1 MARMDTRSGELS
13 AAELQRYSRH
23 LILPEVGLEGQR
35 KLKAASVL
43 LVGAGGLGSPLGL
56 YLAAAGV
63 GRLAIIDDDAVD
75 ETNLQRQVIHG
86 THMLGRAK
94 THSAAQRITDL
105 NPNVE
110 VATYPVRL
118 TAANAAD
125 IIAGYDV
132 IVDGS
137 DNFSTRYL
145 VNDACVLLRKPNVY
159 GSVYRFE
166 GQASVFDASRG
177 PCYRC
182 IFPLAPPPGEIPS
195 CAEGGVLGV
204 LPGIIGCIQ
213 ATETIKLIAGI
224 GEPLIGRMLVF
235 DALDM
240 RFRSLKLV
248 KDDACPVCGP
258 NPTITELRDEQ
269 VTCDVPAGANAIGSI
284 RPKALRAKLERRE
297 PFVLLDVREPAER
310 EIAKLANTHEIPL
323 GDLAARMAEVPRD
336 REIVVYCLTGNRSAK
351 AARLLS
357 DAGFA
362 SVLNLEGGIRAW
374 TDEVDP
380 SLTRY

>member
-1 MARMDTRSGELS
+1 MDLHLADLTG
-13 AAELQRYSRH
+13 AELQRYSRH

-63 GRLAIIDDDAVD
+63 GVIGIVDDDAVD

-86 THMLGRAK
+86 TGALGHSK
-94 THSAAQRITDL
+94 TQSAAQRIADL

-110 VATYPVRL
+110 VIPYPVRL
-118 TAANAAD
+118 SSANARD
-125 IIAGYDV
+125 IIDRYDLV
-132 IVDGS
+132 VDGS
-137 DNFSTRYL
+137 DNFTTRYL
-145 VNDACVLLRKPNVY
+145 VNDACVFARKPNVY

-166 GQASVFDASRG
+166 GQASVFDAQHG

-182 IFPLAPPPGEIPS
+182 IFPLAPPPGEVPS

-213 ATETIKLIAGI
+213 ATETIKLITGI

-235 DALDM
+235 DALEM
-240 RFRSLKLV
+240 RFRTLKLM
-248 KDDACPVCGP
+248 KDEGCPVCGLH
-258 NPTITELRDEQ
+258 PTIIELRDE
-269 VTCDVPAGANAIGSI
+269 VATCAVPGDGLAAVDSIAPRELRTKLDRGERIAI
-284 RPKALRAKLERRE
+284 
-297 PFVLLDVREPAER
+297 LDVREPAELA
-310 EIAKLANTHEIPL
+310 IARLSNDFEIPL
-323 GDLAARMAEVPRD
+323 GELAERLGELPKDRD
-336 REIVVYCLTGNRSAK
+336 IVVYCLTGNRSAR
-351 AARLLS
+351 AARLLR
-357 DAGFA
+357 DAGFQ
-362 SVLNLEGGIRAW
+362 SVRNLEGGIRAW

-380 SLTRY
+380 SLARY